1 MPLPHDRELRRSRLV
16 VTTQQAQQ
24 QTQNLLKQLD
34 VDSYGIVSVNQLDEI
49 MTEELRNLLPNF
61 KSVVVLLQ
69 EVFQES
75 VRHIASQASVG
86 DIALRDLFSN
96 NSDIANG
103 HLNWEAY
110 SLVRHLHKLGYKG
123 LVLPAKGGPYSS
135 KFLEGPVS
143 FKKLAK
149 VAGLGIIGW
158 NGLLLTEPY
167 GPRVRIAAVV
177 TDVSLETSKTD
188 ADYLSPCIKCQ
199 GACVKICPI
208 KAIAEPSTGM
218 DHMIDKYACNTY
230 LVAAEGCAECLRV
243 CPGFSVL
250 KDKR

>member
-1 MPLPHDRELRRSRLV
+1 MHLQHDREYKRSRLAI
-16 VTTQQAQQ
+16 TTKQVQQ
-24 QTQNLLKQLD
+24 QTQNLLNQLD
-34 VDSYGIVSVNQLDEI
+34 VDSYGIISIYQLNEE

-75 VRHIASQASVG
+75 VRHITSQTYTG
-86 DIALRDLFSN
+86 DMALRDLFST

-110 SLVRHLHKLGYKG
+110 SLVRQLHKLGYKG
-123 LVLPAKGGPYSS
+123 LVLPAKGGPYNS

-149 VAGLGIIGW
+149 IAGLGIIGW
-158 NGLLLTEPY
+158 NGLLLTGDF

-177 TDVSLETSKTD
+177 TDIPLETSEAD
-188 ADYLSPCIKCQ
+188 ADYISPCIKCR

-208 KAIAEPSTGM
+208 KAIAKPSIGM
-218 DHMIDKYACNTY
+218 DHKIDKYACNTY
-230 LVAAEGCAECLRV
+230 LVAAGGCAECLRV
-243 CPGFSVL
+243 CPGFSIL
-250 KDKR
+250 KEKR